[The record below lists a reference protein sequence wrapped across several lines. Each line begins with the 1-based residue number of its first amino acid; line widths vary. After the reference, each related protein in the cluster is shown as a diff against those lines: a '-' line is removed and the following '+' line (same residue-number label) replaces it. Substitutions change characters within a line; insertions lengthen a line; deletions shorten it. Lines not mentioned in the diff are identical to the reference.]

1 MIKAI
6 LLAAGQSKRM
16 KSENKLIKLYK
27 NKPLINYSLNVL
39 KKSKVN
45 KIIIVLGHQHKEV
58 KKIIKKNKKIIFTY
72 NKNYKKGM
80 ASSIKIGLKKITYGY
95 QSFSSDNK
103 REILNIDKFKFI
115 PLICYEIIYSGKINP
130 NKNYYDFI
138 LNISEDGWFGK
149 SIGPAQHLSHSI
161 FRSIEEGKNVIR
173 STNNG
178 VSAFVNPKGQIIKQ
192 ISEKGYF
199 DVNKIKRVDK
209 TYFAEHGN
217 KIFFYFVIIYTTFIV
232 ILKIRENK

>member
-72 NKNYKKGM
+72 NKNYKQGM
-80 ASSIKIGLKKITYGY
+80 ASSIKTGLKKISKNDKGFIIA
-95 QSFSSDNK
+95 QSDMPFVKQSDINKICRSINSKKFLIHALKYKNRVGNPIGFDSSLIK
-103 REILNIDKFKFI
+103 KFKNIKGQFGAKFMVKRLKNRTNFI
-115 PLICYEIIYSGKINP
+115 KT
-130 NKNYYDFI
+130 
-138 LNISEDGWFGK
+138 K
-149 SIGPAQHLSHSI
+149 SIKSFKDFDKASD
-161 FRSIEEGKNVIR
+161 FRV
-173 STNNG
+173 
-178 VSAFVNPKGQIIKQ
+178 
-192 ISEKGYF
+192 
-199 DVNKIKRVDK
+199 
-209 TYFAEHGN
+209 
-217 KIFFYFVIIYTTFIV
+217 
-232 ILKIRENK
+232 

>member
-80 ASSIKIGLKKITYGY
+80 ASSIKIGLKKISKNDKGFIIA
-95 QSFSSDNK
+95 QSDMPFVKQSDINKICRSINSKKFLIHALKYKTRVGNPIGFDSSLIK
-103 REILNIDKFKFI
+103 KFKNIKGQFGAKFMVKRLKNRTNFI
-115 PLICYEIIYSGKINP
+115 KI
-130 NKNYYDFI
+130 
-138 LNISEDGWFGK
+138 K
-149 SIGPAQHLSHSI
+149 SIKSFKDFDKASD
-161 FRSIEEGKNVIR
+161 FRS
-173 STNNG
+173 
-178 VSAFVNPKGQIIKQ
+178 
-192 ISEKGYF
+192 
-199 DVNKIKRVDK
+199 
-209 TYFAEHGN
+209 
-217 KIFFYFVIIYTTFIV
+217 
-232 ILKIRENK
+232 